1 MNIGLKK
8 SFDKAQ
14 EINREQEKLLKKEV
28 YKEQQIVTRIMEE
41 IQWGESKKN
50 MLFDIVK
57 DYNITS
63 KEFDLLYFQAT
74 EHIKNKTKWYKI

>member
-1 MNIGLKK
+1 MNLKN
-8 SFDKAQ
+8 SFERAREANEKQQ
-14 EINREQEKLLKKEV
+14 ELLKKEV

-63 KEFDLLYFQAT
+63 KEFDLLYHQAV
-74 EHIKNKTKWYKI
+74 EHIKNKTKWWRI